1 LRRPPHM
8 GEYLTAPAPTKE
20 MPKGIPYIIGNEIAE
35 RFSFYGMKTI
45 LFVFMTQYLMTSN
58 GEPAFF
64 TETEARQYQGWFVS
78 AAYLTPLIGA
88 FISDALWGKYKT
100 ILYLSLFYCVGHGT
114 LALMD
119 LPGSMLENF
128 LEPRVLLM
136 VGLVLIA
143 FGSGGIKP
151 CVSANVGD
159 QFGESNKHLIS
170 RVYSW
175 FYFSINFGSFFSSML
190 TPWLLDVYGPAL
202 AFGIPGILM
211 GIATLVFW
219 IGRRRF
225 VHIPPTGAKQFVRN
239 VLDRDGLSA
248 LLRLAPIFVLVAV
261 YWSCYDQS
269 TSAWTGQATRMDR
282 LLGIEWLESQIQ
294 AINALLVLAF
304 IPLFAFVVYPLLDK
318 LWTMT
323 PLRKIGIGM
332 FTMVVTFGFSAVI
345 EQWTID
351 AREAFERDHAARIEA
366 GEADLVETLAF
377 LEANGRPK
385 AAQALVE
392 DLFGRARVELYTEN
406 TAAVAASAW
415 SLDTIAALEMRWK
428 ALDDEIA
435 AQAVEPAAEVLRR
448 VALREELT
456 AALRAGQPIVLAD
469 GQVADAQA
477 QANAAPEAWFSS
489 GAVVYRGAAGQLL
502 HRPSIVWQ
510 LLAWVLLTASEV
522 MVYLTLL
529 EYSYRQ
535 APNRIKSLVMACNM
549 ASIGLGNAFIA
560 LVNQFTA
567 DAEGNSTLVGASY
580 YWFFTACMLGAALL
594 YVVVAVVYKPK
605 EYLQTES
612 A

>member
-1 LRRPPHM
+1 M

-45 LFVFMTQYLMTSN
+45 LFVFMTQYLMSST

-190 TPWLLDVYGPAL
+190 TPWLLDVHGPAL

-219 IGRRRF
+219 IGRKRF
-225 VHIPPTGAKQFVRN
+225 VHIPPTGAKQFVGN

-248 LLRLAPIFVLVAV
+248 LLRLAPIFILVAV

-294 AINALLVLAF
+294 AINPLLVLIF
-304 IPLFAFVVYPLLDK
+304 IPLFSLVIYPAVSRVISF
-318 LWTMT
+318 T
-323 PLRKIGIGM
+323 PLRRILA
-332 FTMVVTFGFSAVI
+332 GFLL
-345 EQWTID
+345 T
-351 AREAFERDHAARIEA
+351 
-366 GEADLVETLAF
+366 TLAF
-377 LEANGRPK
+377 AITAHAQRLIEAEATRFRDRVAPLVAADGIDPSATETVIRAAGLNALADNFSDSFSDRLSGGASQEPAGVPTARLEAMVGAGIAVARDGTRLTARWPSVGWQIL
-385 AAQALVE
+385 AYLVI
-392 DLFGRARVELYTEN
+392 
-406 TAAVAASAW
+406 TAAEILVSI
-415 SLDTIAALEMRWK
+415 TCLE
-428 ALDDEIA
+428 
-435 AQAVEPAAEVLRR
+435 
-448 VALREELT
+448 
-456 AALRAGQPIVLAD
+456 
-469 GQVADAQA
+469 
-477 QANAAPEAWFSS
+477 FS
-489 GAVVYRGAAGQLL
+489 Y
-502 HRPSIVWQ
+502 
-510 LLAWVLLTASEV
+510 T
-522 MVYLTLL
+522 
-529 EYSYRQ
+529 Q
-535 APNRIKSLVMACNM
+535 APTQMKSLVM
-549 ASIGLGNAFIA
+549 SLYLLSVSLGNLFTA
-560 LVNQFTA
+560 LVNSLTQ
-567 DAEGNSTLVGASY
+567 DAAGRSLLTGESY
-580 YWFFTACMLGAALL
+580 YWFFTGCMAAATLL
-594 YVVVAVVYKPK
+594 FLPVLRWYRPR
-605 EYLQTES
+605 EYIQGQSQDSTEGQPTADTS